1 MFNPQLVLYEEDQH
15 RIADAL
21 HRLVRD
27 ANARAV
33 FLIDKDGQL
42 IHGSGVYHG
51 LDTAS
56 LASLTAGTIAATG
69 GLARLLGEREF
80 PQLYHEGER
89 ESVLLSLVGKRWI
102 LAVVFDDRSLLG
114 LVRLRVR
121 RVGEELSRVAEEIE
135 QRAPQAGPSI
145 FSNITDEDIDNLF
158 GDL

>member
-1 MFNPQLVLYEEDQH
+1 MYNPQLVLYEEDQQ
-15 RIADAL
+15 RIAEAC

-33 FLIDKDGQL
+33 FLVDKDGQL
-42 IHGSGVYHG
+42 ILTAGDHHG

-56 LASLTAGTIAATG
+56 VASLTAGTFAATA

-80 PQLYHEGER
+80 PQLFHEGER
-89 ESVLLSLVGKRWI
+89 ESIQLSLVGKRWI
-102 LAVVFDDRSLLG
+102 LVVIFDDRTTPG

-121 RVGEELSRVAEEIE
+121 KIGEELARVAEVMQ
-135 QRAPQAGPSI
+135 QRAPLEGVSI
-145 FSNITDEDIDNLF
+145 FSNITDQDIDNLF